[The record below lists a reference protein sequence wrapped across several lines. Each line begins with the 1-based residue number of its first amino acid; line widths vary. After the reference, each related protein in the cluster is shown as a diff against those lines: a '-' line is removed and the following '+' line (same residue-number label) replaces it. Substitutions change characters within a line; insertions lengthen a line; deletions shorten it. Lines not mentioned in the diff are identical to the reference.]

1 MTGSVYH
8 DQTLLVNGF
17 PGEGVADSSVLVVKT
32 HETSRRNF
40 NKAILLV
47 RDPFEAIL
55 AEFNRRSGGHV
66 GHARPKAFKSKEWS
80 NMVQNGAL
88 GWEKFNLQWIKHF
101 EG

>member
-17 PGEGVADSSVLVVKT
+17 PGEGVSDGSVVVVKT
-32 HETSRRNF
+32 HEYNRRNF
-40 NKAILLV
+40 DKAILVV
-47 RDPFEAIL
+47 RDPYDAIL

-66 GHARPKAFKSKEWS
+66 GHARPKAFKSKEWPS
-80 NMVQNGAL
+80 MVNTGANS
-88 GWEKFNLQWIKHF
+88 WERFNLQWIKFF